1 MTRIILSI
9 YFKGPERLLND
20 VSAASLNYG
29 GGAMT
34 DAVFYPNHADDISKV
49 NEQNYKFRNKKNI

>member
-1 MTRIILSI
+1 MTNKILFK

-20 VSAASLNYG
+20 TSVASLNYG

-49 NEQNYKFRNKKNI
+49 NEKNNKIFFS